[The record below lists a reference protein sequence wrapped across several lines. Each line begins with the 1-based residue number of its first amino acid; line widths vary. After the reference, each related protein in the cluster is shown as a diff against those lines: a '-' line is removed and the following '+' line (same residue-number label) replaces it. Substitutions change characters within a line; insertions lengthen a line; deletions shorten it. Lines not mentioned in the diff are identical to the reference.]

1 MRQCTVKRVFV
12 HCVCTV
18 KRVADG
24 TLCVRSSTSLI
35 VNTTIPVAYS
45 HFLWGRVGKLRLW
58 LILPRPYSLGLRAL
72 VMNTTTIYKFRRLVQ
87 FRTIL
92 SNWLLLR
99 TVLYKN
105 AISASF
111 LLRSWQ
117 FINLFIFNHAFQWA
131 FKFLISII
139 FSRCVKHKYVS
150 ISFCRP
156 FSKG

>member
-99 TVLYKN
+99 TVLYTN

-139 FSRCVKHKYVS
+139 FSRCIKHKYVS